1 MEQNKSKKLILIVDD
16 DVDFLSQNKML
27 LSNEGFEVITAEGQ
41 TEAEKAL
48 QEITP
53 DLVISDLMMENFDGG
68 FWLSET
74 VKKKNPNTPVIIVTS
89 VTHELGL
96 KFDTTTEDERSW
108 IKADK
113 LLNKPIRFEQLYKEI
128 QKLLK

>member
-1 MEQNKSKKLILIVDD
+1 
-16 DVDFLSQNKML
+16 
-27 LSNEGFEVITAEGQ
+27 
-41 TEAEKAL
+41 
-48 QEITP
+48 
-53 DLVISDLMMENFDGG
+53 MMENFDGG

>member
-16 DVDFLSQNKML
+16 DVDFLSQNKTL

>member
-16 DVDFLSQNKML
+16 DVDFLSQNKTL

-53 DLVISDLMMENFDGG
+53 I
-68 FWLSET
+68 
-74 VKKKNPNTPVIIVTS
+74 
-89 VTHELGL
+89 
-96 KFDTTTEDERSW
+96 
-108 IKADK
+108 
-113 LLNKPIRFEQLYKEI
+113 
-128 QKLLK
+128 